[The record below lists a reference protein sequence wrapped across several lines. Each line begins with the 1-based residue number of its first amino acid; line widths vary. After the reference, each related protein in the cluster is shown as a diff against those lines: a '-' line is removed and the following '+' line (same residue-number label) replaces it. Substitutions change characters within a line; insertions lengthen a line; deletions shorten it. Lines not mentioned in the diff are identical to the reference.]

1 MVQAA
6 YHRPALVNE
15 VVGLLDVKPG
25 DRCVD
30 STIGDGGHAEAILKA
45 TAPDGK
51 LLGIDADPKSLQRAG
66 ERLRPYSER
75 VILRND
81 NFANL
86 ENVAQDSG
94 FTPVMAVLMD
104 LGLASWH
111 YESSG
116 RGFSFM
122 EKAPLDMRLNPDQPV
137 SASDVVNTYSEIE
150 LTELISTYGE
160 EPMARRIARA
170 IVSNRPIR
178 LASDLASAVEKA
190 APRRGR
196 RIHPATRTFQAIR
209 IVVNRELENLES
221 ALGQAVRIL
230 AKGGWLAVI
239 AYHSLEDR
247 VVKSFMRRESRDCIC
262 PQERL
267 ECACGHV
274 ATIRLLSRKVLKPTR
289 EEVLENPRIRSAR
302 LRACMAIGA
311 ATEQ

>member
-1 MVQAA
+1 MVQATH
-6 YHRPALVNE
+6 HRPALVEE

-25 DRCVD
+25 DRCLD

-45 TAPDGK
+45 TAPDGR

-66 ERLRPYSER
+66 ERLRPYADR
-75 VILRND
+75 VILCND

-86 ENVAQDSG
+86 ESVAQNSG

-111 YESSG
+111 YESGG

-122 EKAPLDMRLNPDQPV
+122 ENAPLDMRLNLDQPV
-137 SASDVVNTYSEIE
+137 SASDIVNTYSETE
-150 LTELISTYGE
+150 LTDLISTYGE
-160 EPMARRIARA
+160 EPRARRIARA

-230 AKGGWLAVI
+230 AKGGRLAVI

-262 PQERL
+262 PTERL

-274 ATIRLLSRKVLKPTR
+274 ASIRLLSRKVLKPSR

-311 ATEQ
+311 AIEQ

>member
-1 MVQAA
+1 MASTPI
-6 YHRPALVNE
+6 RNRCKE
-15 VVGLLDVKPG
+15 PG
-25 DRCVD
+25 KGYVPTLIASCYA
-30 STIGDGGHAEAILKA
+30 TI
-45 TAPDGK
+45 TSP
-51 LLGIDADPKSLQRAG
+51 
-66 ERLRPYSER
+66 
-75 VILRND
+75 
-81 NFANL
+81 NL

-111 YESSG
+111 YESGG

-122 EKAPLDMRLNPDQPV
+122 ENAPLDMRLNPDQPI
-137 SASDVVNTYSEIE
+137 SASDIVNTYSETE
-150 LTELISTYGE
+150 LTDLISTYGE
-160 EPMARRIARA
+160 EPRARRIARA

-230 AKGGWLAVI
+230 AKGGRLAVI

-262 PQERL
+262 PQERM
-267 ECACGHV
+267 ECVCGHV

-302 LRACMAIGA
+302 LRACMALGA

>member
-1 MVQAA
+1 MVQVA
-6 YHRPALVNE
+6 YHKPALVEE
-15 VVGLLDVKPG
+15 VLGLLDVKPG

-45 TAPDGK
+45 TAPDGR

-66 ERLRPYSER
+66 ERLQSER
-75 VILRND
+75 VTLCND

-86 ENVAQDSG
+86 ETVAENSG

-111 YESSG
+111 YESGG
-116 RGFSFM
+116 RGFSFT
-122 EKAPLDMRLNPDQPV
+122 ENVPLDMRLNPDQPI
-137 SASDVVNTYSEIE
+137 SASDIVNTYSEIE

-160 EPMARRIARA
+160 EPRARRIARA
-170 IVSNRPIR
+170 IVSNRPLR
-178 LASDLASAVEKA
+178 LASDLASAVEKV

-230 AKGGWLAVI
+230 AEGGRLAVI

-262 PQERL
+262 PPERM
-267 ECACGHV
+267 ECVCGHV
-274 ATIRLLSRKVLKPTR
+274 ASIRLLSRKVVKPTR

-302 LRACMAIGA
+302 LRACMALGA

>member
-1 MVQAA
+1 MVQTA
-6 YHRPALVNE
+6 YHRPALVEE

-30 STIGDGGHAEAILKA
+30 STIGDGGHAEAILKG
-45 TAPDGK
+45 TAPDGR

-66 ERLRPYSER
+66 ERLRPYAER
-75 VILRND
+75 VVLCND

-86 ENVAQDSG
+86 ENVAEDSG

-111 YESSG
+111 YESGG

-122 EKAPLDMRLNPDQPV
+122 ESAPLDMRLNPDQPI
-137 SASDVVNTYSEIE
+137 SASDIVNTYSETE
-150 LTELISTYGE
+150 LTDLISTYGE
-160 EPMARRIARA
+160 EPKARRIARA
-170 IVSNRPIR
+170 IVNNRPIR
-178 LASDLASAVEKA
+178 LASDLASAVEKV

-209 IVVNRELENLES
+209 MVVNRELENLES

-230 AKGGWLAVI
+230 AKGGRLAVI

-262 PQERL
+262 PPERM

-302 LRACMAIGA
+302 LRACMALGA